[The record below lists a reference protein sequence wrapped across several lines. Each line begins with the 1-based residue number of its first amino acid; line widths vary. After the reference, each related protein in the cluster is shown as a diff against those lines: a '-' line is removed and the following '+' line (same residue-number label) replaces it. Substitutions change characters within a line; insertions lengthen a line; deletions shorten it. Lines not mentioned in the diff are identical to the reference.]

1 MTEEIT
7 ETASNIGF
15 FDLLRSRIRTV
26 PFTMYRC
33 LNHVLLDHRETWD
46 FCWMQGVQHS
56 SAPKGRFTPLPEVS
70 YSIRES
76 HHPAYS
82 KAGQKLGWGFRCS
95 CHAWCHV
102 SALDS
107 FKQLK

>member
-46 FCWMQGVQHS
+46 FAGCKVSGTPAPPKDVSPRCLRFPIVSESLITLHTAKPGKSWAGGSAVLVTLGATFLLWTAS
-56 SAPKGRFTPLPEVS
+56 SS
-70 YSIRES
+70 
-76 HHPAYS
+76 
-82 KAGQKLGWGFRCS
+82 
-95 CHAWCHV
+95 
-102 SALDS
+102 
-107 FKQLK
+107 